1 MADTLSA
8 SEDGRNLVYHA
19 TRSKGWTKTETSLW
33 IEDAHTSRATL
44 KRFWQGKAI
53 DRHAFQEICRV
64 AGVNW
69 EEVCVTPQTQTEA
82 AHPPAMTLKPEP
94 RHSPWIPSLDC
105 TGTRWV
111 GRTAT
116 LANLTDRLTHTTRVL
131 SLVGITGIGK
141 TSLAQ
146 QLLTDR
152 DLQAAFPNP
161 ITISFN
167 SESSSFDIVI
177 HALLGQQKYDAKS
190 QSEQTAIHD
199 RALIQALIS
208 KLQSKPYLLIFDM
221 LETCLT
227 ADEQGQH
234 RFKEPIFEQFFS
246 QILQAE
252 SMVSRIIV
260 TSQDQLPVLAEGR
273 YEERIHQEL
282 LTGLTSS
289 EAIALF
295 QQWQIE
301 AATPTETDCLQRII
315 AVYEGHPLALQV
327 IAGEMSDA
335 PFYREILAY
344 WSEYGHEIET
354 VEAIRADPQL
364 DARTDQPRLDR
375 YTVRLKDLVKQRV
388 EKTFQRLY
396 EANSIAGLL
405 LCKNAVARIPT
416 ERKAWLFQIRVFPS
430 EAQEVAFELLQRRFF
445 ITAVQYKHRVRYQLH
460 CLIRRVALDALDHIT
475 EIVESP
481 GTHP

>member
-1 MADTLSA
+1 
-8 SEDGRNLVYHA
+8 
-19 TRSKGWTKTETSLW
+19 
-33 IEDAHTSRATL
+33 
-44 KRFWQGKAI
+44 
-53 DRHAFQEICRV
+53 
-64 AGVNW
+64 
-69 EEVCVTPQTQTEA
+69 
-82 AHPPAMTLKPEP
+82 
-94 RHSPWIPSLDC
+94 
-105 TGTRWV
+105 
-111 GRTAT
+111 
-116 LANLTDRLTHTTRVL
+116 NLTDRLTHTTRVL

-152 DLQAAFPNP
+152 NLQMVFPNP

-167 SESSSFDIVI
+167 SESPSFDIVI

-190 QSEQTAIHD
+190 QSEQTMIRD
-199 RALIQALIS
+199 RALIQALIT

-246 QILQAE
+246 QFLQAE
-252 SMVSRIIV
+252 SMASRIIV

-301 AATPTETDCLQRII
+301 AATLTEADCLQRII
-315 AVYEGHPLALQV
+315 TVYEGHPLALQV

-335 PFYREILAY
+335 PFCGEILAY
-344 WSEYGHEIET
+344 WAEHGHEIET
-354 VEAIRADPQL
+354 IEAIKADPQL

-388 EKTFQRLY
+388 EKHF
-396 EANSIAGLL
+396 NGSM
-405 LCKNAVARIPT
+405 KRIPLLGYCSV
-416 ERKAWLFQIRVFPS
+416 KMLYPGFPLS
-430 EAQEVAFELLQRRFF
+430 VKLGCFRFVSF
-445 ITAVQYKHRVRYQLH
+445 PQKPKRWPLN
-460 CLIRRVALDALDHIT
+460 CCSDDF
-475 EIVESP
+475 
-481 GTHP
+481 